1 MFIWKKY
8 KKFFLVILWLGA
20 IVFIKLEKVKE
31 KKYSFQE
38 RLVVCDVGQGD
49 AILISQ
55 GEKQILVDGG
65 PDAKVLKCL
74 AEEMPMDDRVIDL
87 LILTHPDLDHFG
99 GLIEVFKNYQ
109 IKEMILPNLGKNS
122 KEFMELYEL
131 IWQAA
136 KKEETKITKPE
147 LAQKRCETNS
157 WCWEILRKNQASL
170 PENIFSYKYSTNE
183 LSDMLTK
190 FDQSNY
196 DYNNGSIVIIVD
208 LDHKKFLLTGDMEE
222 AAELAIIDQ
231 NLLNKIDVLKIA
243 HHGSKNSSNE
253 FFLSVVRP
261 EISLISVGKNN
272 NFGHPTEV
280 VLKRLQKL
288 KSKIFRTDQQGKLV
302 ITIENSRLIVRTE
315 FDES

>member
-1 MFIWKKY
+1 MSIWGKY
-8 KKFFLVILWLGA
+8 KKVFLLTLWLGA
-20 IVFIKLEKVKE
+20 IVFLQLEKIKE
-31 KKYSFQE
+31 KNYFSQE
-38 RLVVCDVGQGD
+38 RLIACDVGQGD

-74 AEEMPMDDRVIDL
+74 AEEMPTNDREIDL

-99 GLIEVFKNYQ
+99 GLIEVLKTYQ
-109 IKEMILPNLGKNS
+109 VKEMILPNLGKNS
-122 KEFMELYEL
+122 KEFMDLYEL
-131 IWQAA
+131 IWQAME
-136 KKEETKITKPE
+136 KEKTKITKPE
-147 LAQKRCETNS
+147 LAQKRCETNN
-157 WCWEILRKNQASL
+157 WYWEILRKNQMSL
-170 PENIFSYKYSTNE
+170 PEDIFSYKYSSDD

-196 DYNNGSIVIIVD
+196 DYNNGSIVIIFD

-222 AAELAIIDQ
+222 AAELAMIRS

-243 HHGSKNSSNE
+243 HHGSKSSSSE
-253 FFLSVVRP
+253 RFLSIVRP

-272 NFGHPTEV
+272 SFGHPTEV
-280 VLKRLQKL
+280 VLKRLEKL

-302 ITIENSRLIVRTE
+302 ITVENSKLVVRTE